1 MPLVNGDHLSARSKL
16 GFGAVGAAI
25 IVALSLVTFA
35 AAVPS
40 HPGATYYTAAFDRA
54 GQGMD
59 RRSDVKVRG
68 VTVGGIER
76 VSLDAKGRA
85 VVRFRVD
92 RGVRLPATASAR
104 IEAVSV
110 FGPKDLVLDLGAG
123 EGTGPYLRDGGV
135 VAKTTNP
142 QELSD
147 IAGPAYRLAG
157 AIDPQEVATTLHTLS
172 AGLDGQG
179 PALRRVV
186 GNGGRLVDLAYGN
199 RAEIQLLLQDLERLS
214 GTFGNRGDTLVALT
228 GDFNKLSPAL
238 ADRPDQ
244 VKRLLDGAAL
254 LASRTGNTLDKH
266 GAEIGRFI
274 DGGAAIV
281 NVVYAQLRDIPI
293 LLDALNGFFG
303 GISQVINFS
312 GPKGTLIAR
321 EDNFIKSDA
330 CAALIDLCRSP

>member
-1 MPLVNGDHLSARSKL
+1 MTLVNGDHLSARSKL
-16 GFGAVGAAI
+16 VFGAVGAAVI
-25 IVALSLVTFA
+25 GAVALVTFA

-68 VTVGGIER
+68 VTVGGIQR
-76 VSLDAKGRA
+76 VTLDAKGRA

-92 RGVRLPATASAR
+92 RGVRLPAGTSAR
-104 IEAVSV
+104 IDPVSV

-135 VAKTTNP
+135 IAKTTDP

-147 IAGPAYRLAG
+147 VAGPAYRLAA
-157 AIDPQEVATTLHTLS
+157 AIDPQDVATVLHSLS
-172 AGLDGQG
+172 AGLEGQG
-179 PALRRVV
+179 QPLRRVV
-186 GNGGRLVDLAYGN
+186 GNGARLVDLAYGD
-199 RAEIQLLLQDLERLS
+199 RTQIQLLLQDLERLS

-238 ADRPDQ
+238 ADRPDE

-266 GAEIGRFI
+266 GAAIGRFI
-274 DGGAAIV
+274 DGSAGV
-281 NVVYAQLRDIPI
+281 VSTVYAQLRDVPI

-303 GISQVINFS
+303 GIAQVINFS
-312 GPKGTLIAR
+312 GPDGTLIAR

-330 CAALIDLCRSP
+330 CALLVDLCRSP